1 MNIDG
6 HDGPIAPQIL
16 LALVVVAVFAGILF
30 AMWLF
35 GVMTAA

>member
-1 MNIDG
+1 MSVDDNG
-6 HDGPIAPQIL
+6 GPLSAQIL
-16 LALVVVAVFAGILF
+16 LVLVLVAVFAGILF